1 MDSVE
6 SHQKFKTKYDLSL
19 PLLSDPDGK
28 MCRKYG
34 VIKEK
39 KMYGKTYK
47 GIERSTIIIDEEGK
61 ITRAYRGVKVEGH
74 VRALLDALSSSRRDT

>member
-6 SHQKFKTKYDLSL
+6 SHRKFKARHELPF

-28 MCRKYG
+28 VCGKYG

-39 KMYGKTYK
+39 IMYGKK
-47 GIERSTIIIDEEGK
+47 HRGIERSTFIVDATGK
-61 ITRAYRGVKVEGH
+61 ITHAHRGVKVEGH
-74 VRALLDALSSSRRDT
+74 IRKLLDILSA

>member
-6 SHQKFKTKYDLSL
+6 SHQRFKAKHELPF

-28 MCRKYG
+28 VCEKYG

-47 GIERSTIIIDEEGK
+47 GIERSTFIIDAAGK
-61 ITRAYRGVKVEGH
+61 ITHADRGVKVEGH
-74 VRALLDALSSSRRDT
+74 IRKLLDILRT